1 MNLNTHIALALAVGL
16 VLFHN
21 DVTLAV
27 LVGIGASIPDLDR
40 EYVFTRRKI
49 FAKYQLHRALFHNI
63 FFALAITY
71 FNFYLG
77 LGIFL
82 HIALDLLTSPTDRG
96 VELFFPFGRLI
107 KNFELDYDGN
117 IRKSRGIMW
126 YLEDPVRI
134 INKTAD
140 PGLKE
145 VQKMPWVRIYGPFKN
160 SRLIDWMIFYSSFI
174 FIQLYE
180 SNNLIKWWEIFL
192 YTALIKFSLIDF
204 GIVLFYAT
212 GELWRRRL
220 QFKDISSRVK
230 YLIISLMILGLLLI
244 VIQGLNLYSPANLI
258 IGPSVLELIIISML
272 IGLSL
277 AYIHVRL
284 RFKKVTL

>member
-1 MNLNTHIALALAVGL
+1 MNLHSHILLALAFGL
-16 VLFHN
+16 ILFHN
-21 DVTLAV
+21 DITLAV
-27 LVGIGASIPDLDR
+27 LVGIGAAIPDLDR
-40 EYVFTRRKI
+40 EYVFTKRKI

-63 FFALAITY
+63 FFALAVTY

-82 HIALDLLTSPTDRG
+82 HMALDLLTSPTDRG
-96 VELFFPFGRLI
+96 VELFFPLGRLI
-107 KNFELDYDGN
+107 KNYELDYHGN
-117 IRKSRGIMW
+117 IRKSKGMMW
-126 YLEDPVRI
+126 YLEDPVSI

-145 VQKMPWVRIYGPFKN
+145 IVKMPWIRIYGPFKN
-160 SRLIDWMIFYSSFI
+160 SRLVDWMIFYSSFV

-180 SNNLIKWWEIFL
+180 LNHLVKWWELFL
-192 YTALIKFSLIDF
+192 YTVFVKYIFITI
-204 GIVLFYAT
+204 GIVLFYFT

-220 QFKDISSRVK
+220 QFQNVNNKLK
-230 YLIISLMILGLLLI
+230 YIIIGVMALGLSLI
-244 VIQGLNLYSPANLI
+244 LFQGIELYSPMRPIINFNTLALI
-258 IGPSVLELIIISML
+258 ILSML
-272 IGLSL
+272 IGLFL

>member
-1 MNLNTHIALALAVGL
+1 MNLNSHILLALAFGL
-16 VLFHN
+16 ILFHN
-21 DVTLAV
+21 DIALAV
-27 LVGIGASIPDLDR
+27 LVGIGAAIPDLDR
-40 EYVFTRRKI
+40 EYVFTKRKI

-63 FFALAITY
+63 FFALAVTY
-71 FNFYLG
+71 FNLYLG

-96 VELFFPFGRLI
+96 VELFFPLGRLV

-117 IRKSRGIMW
+117 IRQSKGMMW

-140 PGLKE
+140 PGLK
-145 VQKMPWVRIYGPFKN
+145 VVVKMPWIRIYGPFKN
-160 SRLIDWMIFYSSFI
+160 SRLVDWMIFYSSFI

-180 SNNLIKWWEIFL
+180 LNNLITWWETFL
-192 YTALIKFSLIDF
+192 YTVFVKYVFIDI

-220 QFKDISSRVK
+220 QFRNLNNKMK
-230 YLIISLMILGLLLI
+230 YVIIGVMTFGLSLIIF
-244 VIQGLNLYSPANLI
+244 QGLYLYSPMKPIINLNTSLLI
-258 IGPSVLELIIISML
+258 IVSML

-277 AYIHVRL
+277 AYIHVRI
-284 RFKKVTL
+284 RFKKITL

>member
-1 MNLNTHIALALAVGL
+1 MNLHTHIVLALAFGL
-16 VLFHN
+16 IFFHN
-21 DVTLAV
+21 DITLAV
-27 LVGIGASIPDLDR
+27 LVGIGAAIPDLDR
-40 EYVFTRRKI
+40 EYVFTKRKI

-63 FFALAITY
+63 FFALAVVY

-82 HIALDLLTSPTDRG
+82 HMALDLLTSPTDRG
-96 VELFFPFGRLI
+96 VELFFPLGRLV
-107 KNFELDYDGN
+107 KNYELDYDGN

-126 YLEDPVRI
+126 YLEDPMRI

-145 VQKMPWVRIYGPFKN
+145 VVKMPWIRIYGPFKN
-160 SRLIDWMIFYSSFI
+160 SRLVDWMIFYSSFV

-180 SNNLIKWWEIFL
+180 LNHLAEWWKIFL
-192 YTALIKFSLIDF
+192 YTVFVKFTFIVI
-204 GIVLFYAT
+204 GIVLFYFT

-220 QFKDISSRVK
+220 QFQNLNNKLK
-230 YLIISLMILGLLLI
+230 YVILGVMALGLSLILFQGINLYLPMKPIINFNTLVLII
-244 VIQGLNLYSPANLI
+244 V
-258 IGPSVLELIIISML
+258 SML
-272 IGLSL
+272 VGLFL

-284 RFKKVTL
+284 RFKKVTI

>member
-1 MNLNTHIALALAVGL
+1 MNLHTHIVLALAFGL
-16 VLFHN
+16 IFFHN
-21 DVTLAV
+21 DITLAV
-27 LVGIGASIPDLDR
+27 LVGIGAAIPDLDR
-40 EYVFTRRKI
+40 EYVFTKRKI

-63 FFALAITY
+63 FFALAVVY

-82 HIALDLLTSPTDRG
+82 HMALDLLTSPTDRG
-96 VELFFPFGRLI
+96 VELFFPLGRLV
-107 KNFELDYDGN
+107 KNYELDYDGN

-126 YLEDPVRI
+126 YLEDPMRI

-145 VQKMPWVRIYGPFKN
+145 VVKMPWIRIYGPFKN
-160 SRLIDWMIFYSSFI
+160 SRLVDWMIFYSSFV

-180 SNNLIKWWEIFL
+180 LNHLAEWWKIFL
-192 YTALIKFSLIDF
+192 YTVFVKFTFIVI
-204 GIVLFYAT
+204 GIVLFYFT

-220 QFKDISSRVK
+220 QFQNLNNKLK
-230 YLIISLMILGLLLI
+230 YVILGVMALGLSLI
-244 VIQGLNLYSPANLI
+244 LFQGINLYSPMKPIINFNTLVLI
-258 IGPSVLELIIISML
+258 IVSML
-272 IGLSL
+272 VGLFL

-284 RFKKVTL
+284 RFKKVTI